1 MSLSTLNP
9 SASKPNEQTN
19 GHQSADEVN
28 AQTGIWPIPIPIIGV
43 TGEYSAGKT
52 LFGLTI
58 DPSRTLIYDTEKSAE
73 SYRSLSF
80 ERKDVP
86 TQILED
92 RRHRKLSPDYKPV
105 DTFLWWREHALCIPP
120 GKYSVIVLDTAS
132 EIESGAVDWVR
143 NNPGYFN
150 RTLAQYVKMSGLLW
164 GDMKE
169 FWKAILSDLAS
180 RCQTFVFTVH
190 MGDVWVGD
198 KPSGKRK
205 PKGKSTLMEL
215 ASLFLQMERK
225 KDAKGNVPAV
235 PSALVLKSRLA
246 HTAIDP
252 TTGEVRIDP
261 VLPPRLPIAT
271 PCAIRQYMLA
281 PPDYSKLTKAELA
294 PEEQMTEDERAG
306 MRLATA
312 EAEAERE
319 KLALEREERQRQ
331 AADRRAEQ
339 DRLNRERAATQH
351 RQQPVTPTATPQAS
365 QNGNATPA
373 IAAPGTPVAP
383 APTHSSPKCDQ
394 YALDT
399 LVALRSELFGLM
411 GIQGDRDK
419 ETSAW
424 RDILAKRGVTT
435 AKDLTREQARELSA
449 KLKAKTEKL
458 WEQKR
463 GPVKPESRF

>member
-1 MSLSTLNP
+1 MSHSTLNL
-9 SASKPNEQTN
+9 SASKRDEQTSAN
-19 GHQSADEVN
+19 QSAGAGA
-28 AQTGIWPIPIPIIGV
+28 AQTDIWPIPIPIIGV

-52 LFGLTI
+52 LFGATI
-58 DPSRTLIYDTEKSAE
+58 DPFRTLIYDTEKSAE
-73 SYRSLSF
+73 SYGTLGF

-86 TQILED
+86 AEILEN
-92 RRHRKLSPDYKPV
+92 RWRYQQSSDYKPI
-105 DTFLWWREHALCIPP
+105 DTFLWWRKDTLTIPP
-120 GKYSVIVLDTAS
+120 GKYRVIVLDTAS
-132 EIESGAVDWVR
+132 EIESGAVEWVR

-150 RTLAQYVKMSGLLW
+150 RTAAQYVKMSGLLW

-169 FWKAILSDLAS
+169 LWKAILSDLAS

-225 KDAKGNVPAV
+225 KDAKGNMPAV

-252 TTGEVRIDP
+252 TTGEVRIVP

-271 PCAIRQYMLA
+271 PVAIRQYMLA

-319 KLALEREERQRQ
+319 RFALEREERLRQ
-331 AADRRAEQ
+331 AAERRAE
-339 DRLNRERAATQH
+339 RERAERERAASQQ
-351 RQQPVTPTATPQAS
+351 RQQAAVVPAAPQAS
-365 QNGNATPA
+365 QNGTPA
-373 IAAPGTPVAP
+373 AAISAP
-383 APTHSSPKCDQ
+383 PTHTTPSSPKCDQ
-394 YALDT
+394 SALDT
-399 LVALRSELFGLM
+399 LAALRSELFGLL
-411 GIQGDRDK
+411 GIQGDREK
-419 ETSAW
+419 ETAAW
-424 RDILAKRGVTT
+424 RDIMAKRGVSS
-435 AKDLTREQARELSA
+435 ACDLTQVQARELSA
-449 KLKAKTEKL
+449 KLKAKNENL

-463 GPVKPESRF
+463 GPAMPESRF